1 LTFARV
7 GGRLGIVQVR
17 RNSVSADAANA
28 RERERLARLSVVER
42 MAKAL
47 ALGRRGRRLRDMAN
61 EAITKGDG

>member
-1 LTFARV
+1 M
-7 GGRLGIVQVR
+7 QVR

-28 RERERLARLSVVER
+28 CERERLARLSIVER

-61 EAITKGDG
+61 EAITKGEG

>member
-1 LTFARV
+1 VRV
-7 GGRLGIVQVR
+7 GGRLRIVQVR

-28 RERERLARLSVVER
+28 REGERLARLSPLER

-61 EAITKGDG
+61 EAITKG